1 MSPLEKQT
9 DFKHWSNVIVEM
21 ATGPGRA
28 DPFQKKA
35 VDTIIGLSRYVRG
48 QMVEVLESD
57 YVRTAH
63 SKGLPEDT
71 VHYVHALRNA
81 ALPFVTMFGMLLPA
95 LIGGSVIFET
105 IFAWPGMGRMA
116 FEAVLT
122 RDFPIIISV
131 NFIAAILILIG
142 TFISDILYAIVDP
155 RIRL

>member
-1 MSPLEKQT
+1 
-9 DFKHWSNVIVEM
+9 M
-21 ATGPGRA
+21 A
-28 DPFQKKA
+28 
-35 VDTIIGLSRYVRG
+35 
-48 QMVEVLESD
+48 EVLDSD

-63 SKGLPEDT
+63 SKGLTGDT
-71 VHYVHALRNA
+71 VFYVHALRNA

-116 FEAVLT
+116 FEAVLA
-122 RDFPIIISV
+122 RDFPIIISI
-131 NFIAAILILIG
+131 NFVAAILILIG